1 MFLLSFVNL
10 WYHVIM
16 DSLTLNNIKFKLI
29 SEDRLL
35 FYTKKLFK
43 FKNPSQKIKKVYLD
57 IINKYLISPKLNLDY
72 YILSNATETAKI
84 IETIW
89 NSSVYEIY
97 KSNYEYSDILIKN
110 LNQIFILNEFEKKI
124 YESKIILEPL
134 IKKSGLNINIPTTK
148 KLILT
153 EGITEQILLPRFA
166 QVYGYDFDENNVE
179 LIQAGGKNQVA
190 KYYLDYINYVKIPIV
205 ILLDNDAKAI
215 YDILKP
221 KLRKSDK
228 IILLQNGE
236 FEDLLLSSLIKKA
249 INSNFKNVVQIDVSD
264 IDKNISKVEALEKL
278 YRVKCLGDFQK
289 GEFAKLIEK
298 NISNKTHLSKSI
310 INLLDIIKDV

>member
-1 MFLLSFVNL
+1 MKP
-10 WYHVIM
+10 
-16 DSLTLNNIKFKLI
+16 LTRNNIKFKLI
-29 SEDRLL
+29 SEDKLL
-35 FYTKKLFK
+35 FYLKKIFK
-43 FKNPSQKIKKVYLD
+43 FKIPTQKIKKVYLD
-57 IINKYLISPKLNLDY
+57 IINKYLISPKVNLEH
-72 YILSNATETAKI
+72 YILNNIDETVQI

-89 NSSVYEIY
+89 NCSIYEIY
-97 KSNYEYSDILIKN
+97 KANYDYSDILIKN

-124 YESKIILEPL
+124 FSAKIILEPL
-134 IKKSGLNINIPTTK
+134 IKKSGLNLNIPTTK

-153 EGITEQILLPRFA
+153 EGITEQLLLPKFA
-166 QVYGYDFDENNVE
+166 QVYGYDFEQNNVE

-205 ILLDNDAKAI
+205 ILLDSDAKII

-228 IILLQNGE
+228 IILLPNGE

-249 INSNFKNVVQIDVSD
+249 INSNFKNVVQINVSD
-264 IDKNISKVEALEKL
+264 IDKSISKVKALEKL
-278 YRVKCLGDFQK
+278 YRIKALGDFQK

-310 INLLDIIKDV
+310 INILDIIKNV

>member
-1 MFLLSFVNL
+1 
-10 WYHVIM
+10 M
-16 DSLTLNNIKFKLI
+16 DTLILNDIKFKLI
-29 SEDRLL
+29 KEEKLL

-43 FKNPSQKIKKVYLD
+43 FKNPTQKIKKIFFD
-57 IINKYLISPKLNLDY
+57 IIDKYLISPKLNMSYYTVYNLD
-72 YILSNATETAKI
+72 EMVKI

-89 NSSVYEIY
+89 NASVYDIY
-97 KSNYEYSDILIKN
+97 KQEYNYSNVLIGD

-124 YESKIILEPL
+124 FESKIILEPL
-134 IKKSGLNINIPTTK
+134 IQKSGLNINIPTTK

-153 EGITEQILLPRFA
+153 EGITEQLLLPRFS
-166 QVYGYDFDENNVE
+166 QIYGYDFEKNNVE

-190 KYYLDYINYVKIPIV
+190 KYYIDYINYVKIPIV
-205 ILLDNDAKAI
+205 ILLDNDARPV
-215 YDILKP
+215 YDILKS
-221 KLRKSDK
+221 KLRSFDK
-228 IILLQNGE
+228 MILLENGE

-310 INLLDIIKDV
+310 IKVLDIIRDL